1 MPIDYAQKQLINAP
15 LHKHRHH
22 ARRTDRMQLYAF
34 FTGLMS
40 TLISLAG
47 VLVQA
52 FK

>member
-1 MPIDYAQKQLINAP
+1 MGLDYAQKQLVNAP
-15 LHKHRHH
+15 LKHK
-22 ARRTDRMQLYAF
+22 RRGTRADRLQIYAF

-40 TLISLAG
+40 TIISLAG